1 MEFPWEAGFA
11 TSKFSIF
18 SGYACNAGFPWVTYL
33 SQVSANLDNSII
45 MQGTSPF
52 AYNSPSFHSSS
63 YLPKLEANFMKDFS
77 CCGLVLPSLHDLLQ
91 HYEESHAHVQPPS
104 TPRQQAQHIEGP
116 PNTKAAIA
124 TNTASAVQRQAQLQT
139 ASTANHSPPGQL
151 PANGTG
157 VPRNQQQHPQYRTGE
172 FARTPHPPVQ
182 DMDDVVDMEMDDIG
196 DGEYSGIDST
206 QFQQTQFP
214 LQNRSHIPPR
224 SQFGQPTSAR
234 VPPLDL
240 NALNL
245 GNPLQAHQGL
255 RNSQPTTPVSGG
267 RPGGM
272 YSNNPTVSSVNTPT
286 LSAHPLQQQFRNSPD
301 SSAPGTPAELDA
313 DFLGIIGNMSMTQ
326 SQQFMHGQQQAFG
339 GYGFGNGNDMLD
351 LCIDEPAKRLFSPG
365 GFNLSSNPSQNR
377 LGGAQYGPNSEIAQ
391 RIREQQ
397 RRVGLA
403 DTVSGLN
410 GEEPKPFRCPVIGC
424 EKAYKNQNG
433 LKYHKSV
440 SHALMCITTGL
451 QH

>member
-1 MEFPWEAGFA
+1 
-11 TSKFSIF
+11 
-18 SGYACNAGFPWVTYL
+18 
-33 SQVSANLDNSII
+33 

-104 TPRQQAQHIEGP
+104 TPTQQDQLIEGP

-124 TNTASAVQRQAQLQT
+124 TNTVSAVQRQAQLQT
-139 ASTANHSPPGQL
+139 ASTANHSSPGQL
-151 PANGTG
+151 PANGTSI
-157 VPRNQQQHPQYRTGE
+157 PRSQQQHPQYRTGE
-172 FARTPHPPVQ
+172 FARTPLLPVQ

-206 QFQQTQFP
+206 QFQQTQLP
-214 LQNRSHIPPR
+214 IPNRSQIPPR
-224 SQFGQPTSAR
+224 SQFGQPASAR

-240 NALNL
+240 NALNF

-272 YSNNPTVSSVNTPT
+272 YQHNPTVSSVNTPT

-301 SSAPGTPAELDA
+301 SSAPGTPAELDP
-313 DFLGIIGNMSMTQ
+313 DFLGIVGNMSMTQ
-326 SQQFMHGQQQAFG
+326 SQQFMQGQQQAFG
-339 GYGFGNGNDMLD
+339 VYGFGNGNDMLD

-365 GFNLSSNPSQNR
+365 GFHVANNPSQSR

-440 SHALMCITTGL
+440 SCAFMCTVAGFL
-451 QH
+451 N